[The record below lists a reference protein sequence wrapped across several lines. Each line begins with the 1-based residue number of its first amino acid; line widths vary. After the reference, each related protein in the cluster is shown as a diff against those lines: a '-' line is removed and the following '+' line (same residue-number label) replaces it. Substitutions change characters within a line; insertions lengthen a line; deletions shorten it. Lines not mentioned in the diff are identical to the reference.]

1 MKVNLKLPTLET
13 ITIGQFQEISKHY
26 ELNGES
32 YSADQYMVS
41 VIYGMPLKDVR
52 AIQKSVLDK
61 IIDEVKKVL
70 AQEPELVTRFTIG
83 ETEYGFVPNLQELS
97 AGEYAD
103 IETYLGSVDD
113 FNKAMAVMYRPIK
126 EEWKTKYTIQ
136 PYNGTGER
144 ANTMRNAPLSTFRSA
159 MVFFWNLEK
168 ELLNALMDFTVR
180 ETEKLATF
188 HRKDSTQKSGGGI
201 LPSTELLE
209 EYSRILTEQR
219 SQMFSRS

>member
-26 ELNGES
+26 ESFGES
-32 YSADQYMVS
+32 YSSDQYMIS
-41 VIYGMPLKDVR
+41 VIYGMYLKDVR

-103 IETYLGSVDD
+103 METYLGSVDD

-168 ELLNALMDFTVR
+168 DLLKASLAFMEKEVR
-180 ETEKLATF
+180 KIASQQQRNT
-188 HRKDSTQKSGGGI
+188 RKSGAGI
-201 LPSTELLE
+201 SPSAELLE
-209 EYSRILTEQR
+209 EILKISKEQQE
-219 SQMFSRS
+219 QMFSRS

>member
-52 AIQKSVLDK
+52 AIQKSLLDK
-61 IIDEVKKVL
+61 IIEEVKKVL

-103 IETYLGSVDD
+103 METYLGSVDD

-126 EEWKTKYTIQ
+126 EEWKTKYTIH

-168 ELLNALMDFTVR
+168 DLLKASLAFMEREVR
-180 ETEKLATF
+180 KIASQQQRNT
-188 HRKDSTQKSGGGI
+188 RKSGVGI
-201 LPSTELLE
+201 SPSAELLE
-209 EYSRILTEQR
+209 EILKISKEQQE
-219 SQMFSRS
+219 QMFSRS